1 LDFCKEYFRVKER
14 LKRPQVA
21 VVPTVS
27 ILTDQDHGKPNSVLT
42 RTENYV
48 LNTWEKYIK
57 E

>member
-1 LDFCKEYFRVKER
+1 MDFCKEYFGVKES

-27 ILTDQDHGKPNSVLT
+27 ILKDQDHGKPNSVST